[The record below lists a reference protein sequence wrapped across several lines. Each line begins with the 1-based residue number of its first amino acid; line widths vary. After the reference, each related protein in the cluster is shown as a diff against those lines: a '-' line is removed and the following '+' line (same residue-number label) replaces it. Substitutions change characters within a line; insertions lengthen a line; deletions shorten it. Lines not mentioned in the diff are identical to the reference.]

1 MLQRQWKAA
10 SLMAVSFLIQK
21 RGICGVWDAFAFQ
34 PSCRSNAIGINTSL
48 SLATADNNGDNI
60 QSVSNENE
68 SEDSSNLTGEG
79 TDPMEGILLDP
90 ETYLKADSLIQPDGS
105 LDLNNN
111 PSSSIPRINNPL
123 YQTAAAQMLSNP
135 IYSMDEDEINT
146 STPTTHQSEDEML
159 LQAMRNLENNPQSID
174 PEILHQQVFAEEQTY
189 LQQTEEFRKSLTSL
203 YDDGVESPMARAR
216 REAINSYNDDILEKL
231 MMDIDEMEK
240 MAPTR
245 MDALKQA
252 RAESRSNEHGL
263 CSRCGCRVTPDVIER
278 YQLMKTRNQ
287 RLEMICNACY
297 GLQFRSNDEAKTRLG
312 AGSYG
317 YGDIPSAKMW
327 DKKKTM
333 KPRRS
338 SDQAPRGKKMAVDTS
353 FMFQMPKDSRS
364 LDVDVET
371 ARRQLETMDSP
382 ADKVQQPR
390 RRELGSKELTRRMIE
405 RKSEL
410 GSKIEDQ
417 ATKRETRTTNR
428 DELDSS
434 ETEWTRVIDKKSERT
449 FFWNKSTGEMRKNLP
464 E

>member
-1 MLQRQWKAA
+1 M
-10 SLMAVSFLIQK
+10 V
-21 RGICGVWDAFAFQ
+21 
-34 PSCRSNAIGINTSL
+34 
-48 SLATADNNGDNI
+48 
-60 QSVSNENE
+60 
-68 SEDSSNLTGEG
+68 
-79 TDPMEGILLDP
+79 
-90 ETYLKADSLIQPDGS
+90 
-105 LDLNNN
+105 
-111 PSSSIPRINNPL
+111 
-123 YQTAAAQMLSNP
+123 
-135 IYSMDEDEINT
+135 
-146 STPTTHQSEDEML
+146 
-159 LQAMRNLENNPQSID
+159 
-174 PEILHQQVFAEEQTY
+174 
-189 LQQTEEFRKSLTSL
+189 
-203 YDDGVESPMARAR
+203 
-216 REAINSYNDDILEKL
+216 
-231 MMDIDEMEK
+231 
-240 MAPTR
+240 
-245 MDALKQA
+245 
-252 RAESRSNEHGL
+252 
-263 CSRCGCRVTPDVIER
+263 
-278 YQLMKTRNQ
+278 
-287 RLEMICNACY
+287 CNACY

-353 FMFQMPKDSRS
+353 YMFQMPKDSRS
-364 LDVDVET
+364 LDVDAET